1 MVEHPNRRIPNI
13 GSGSKKEQKSAA
25 YSGFFDPPA
34 NRGNIRPTVIRLFKN
49 RLASGAN
56 QGQSFALGTLEFEL
70 MEVLWSRG
78 ESNVR
83 DVIPKLS
90 RPLAYTTVMTT
101 LDRLFKKGLLDRRKS
116 DRAFFYSPSF
126 SRQEWE
132 RRRAGNLVAG
142 FLSGPH
148 PSRELLLSCLLEA
161 VGEHDAELLDE
172 LEKKIRSRR
181 KELLR
186 QGQP

>member
-1 MVEHPNRRIPNI
+1 MRVI
-13 GSGSKKEQKSAA
+13 
-25 YSGFFDPPA
+25 
-34 NRGNIRPTVIRLFKN
+34 VIRFLKN
-49 RLASGAN
+49 RIARGASLSL
-56 QGQSFALGTLEFEL
+56 SFALGSLEFEL

-78 ESNVR
+78 ESSVR
-83 DVIPKLS
+83 DVVPMLS

-101 LDRLFKKGLLDRRKS
+101 LDRLFKKGLLDRHKL
-116 DRAFFYSPSF
+116 DRAFVYSPNF
-126 SRQEWE
+126 SRQQWE

-161 VGEHDAELLDE
+161 VGEHDATLLDD

-181 KELLR
+181 KELSR